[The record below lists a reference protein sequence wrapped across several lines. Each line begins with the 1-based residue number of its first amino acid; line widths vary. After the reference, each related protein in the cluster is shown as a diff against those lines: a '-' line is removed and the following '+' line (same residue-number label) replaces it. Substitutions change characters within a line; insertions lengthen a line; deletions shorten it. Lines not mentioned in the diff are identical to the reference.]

1 MDWINCKIIGDKKGR
16 WVLKNIVILILL
28 AVVAAGGSVR
38 AEERAA
44 QKEHVAVGEVTEE
57 NNTLHRS
64 LVGVVTSP
72 SIVNLTSRVSAEI
85 ENVGFKEGGK
95 VEKGQV
101 LYQLDQIKYDAA
113 VKSSEAAIKELE
125 AKLVYAESTYKR
137 YQNLFNKKIS
147 TKDELD
153 SALSTLNSYKAEL
166 EAEKANLILAKKDLK
181 NTTIVATI
189 DGQIGITNFTQG
201 NYVTTSSGT
210 LATIVQLDPVRV
222 RFTISNRDF
231 LSLFSSE
238 LDMRSRAS
246 VKIRLADGKEY
257 DSSGTI
263 EFINNL
269 ANESTDTLQ
278 VYALFDNPEKK
289 LIPGSIV
296 TVELFKTADQKEA
309 AVQPSAVMHDVNGAY
324 VYVVDDASK
333 VERREVT
340 LGTDTASL
348 QFVSKGLKA
357 GEKVIVDGMHKVLP
371 GSEVIPV
378 YVNN

>member
-38 AEERAA
+38 AEERAD

-269 ANESTDTLQ
+269 ANESTDTL
-278 VYALFDNPEKK
+278 
-289 LIPGSIV
+289 
-296 TVELFKTADQKEA
+296 
-309 AVQPSAVMHDVNGAY
+309 
-324 VYVVDDASK
+324 
-333 VERREVT
+333 
-340 LGTDTASL
+340 
-348 QFVSKGLKA
+348 
-357 GEKVIVDGMHKVLP
+357 
-371 GSEVIPV
+371 
-378 YVNN
+378 